1 VEQKGENKGKE
12 IMNFFKSNYKKIIGV
27 VVICLILV
35 IAYWYGGN
43 SPGSRGFGTST
54 EKNSNAVSENEAD
67 NDENNLNSDTNADI
81 NTFVEND
88 GEDTSRNKVQEASTN
103 DSLEDKTENVQDD
116 TTESTS
122 ETIAENNVEDTADN
136 DNNDLTEAAVSE
148 ASTTEKAS
156 DNNTEQH
163 EEKNT
168 NKNSGDAT
176 EKNNDKTKTPS
187 EKKSGKNDAD
197 DKPQNTV
204 AESTTEKSQDKTTS
218 VTDKTTEEGTSEEK
232 TYTCTISIYCST
244 ILNNMDLLDPAKVS
258 CVPSDGCIL
267 GSTTVE
273 FENGDTVFDILQK
286 VTRDK
291 GIQMEYTYTAIY
303 GSVYIEGI
311 NNLYEFDCGELS
323 GWEYSVNGSFPGYG
337 CSKYVLSDGDVIRWV
352 YTCDLGADIGNYYGN

>member
-12 IMNFFKSNYKKIIGV
+12 IMNFLKSNYKKIIGV

-43 SPGSRGFGTST
+43 SPGSRGFGTSSVENNTTQDVSDNSEAMSEEASDNLTLGAVSSTQEEADSTQEASQSDITENTTEAATEKFTESAEADSGEKTSEALKEATTGKDKASTDKAKDKTKDKTTEAVT
-54 EKNSNAVSENEAD
+54 EKNSNK
-67 NDENNLNSDTNADI
+67 T
-81 NTFVEND
+81 T
-88 GEDTSRNKVQEASTN
+88 EASTEKSTDN
-103 DSLEDKTENVQDD
+103 KKTPAGNK
-116 TTESTS
+116 
-122 ETIAENNVEDTADN
+122 DN
-136 DNNDLTEAAVSE
+136 ATTEAA
-148 ASTTEKAS
+148 AG
-156 DNNTEQH
+156 
-163 EEKNT
+163 EEN
-168 NKNSGDAT
+168 
-176 EKNNDKTKTPS
+176 
-187 EKKSGKNDAD
+187 
-197 DKPQNTV
+197 
-204 AESTTEKSQDKTTS
+204 
-218 VTDKTTEEGTSEEK
+218 

-244 ILNNMDLLDPAKVS
+244 ILNNMDMLDPVKTS
-258 CVPSDGCIL
+258 CVPADGCIL

-291 GIQMEYTYTAIY
+291 GIQLEYTYTAIY